1 MRKHI
6 MDPTGINEEH
16 FDVVCQETRDSI
28 LNCMSMSKLWL
39 DHDVVIDVHW
49 TRTAQTGTEMSRA
62 A

>member
-16 FDVVCQETRDSI
+16 SDVVCQETRDSLI
-28 LNCMSMSKLWL
+28 DCMSMSKLWL

-49 TRTAQTGTEMSRA
+49 TLTAQTGT
-62 A
+62 